1 MRPLTY
7 FVACT
12 ADGFIADADGGF
24 GAFLP
29 EGDHIADQ
37 CAEYPETIPGH
48 LRAPLGIDAPNRHFD
63 TVLMG
68 RATYEVGLPLGVAS
82 PYPHL
87 AQYVFSGST
96 TPASADVHHV
106 RDDALATVRALKRE
120 PGLGIWLCGGG
131 RLATALLA
139 EIDLLVLKVHPV
151 LLRHGIPLFSPDA
164 ASAKAGAPA
173 SHAMRMVLERSHVHA
188 SGVVRQHYRLTS
200 DTGPGSV

>member
-1 MRPLTY
+1 MMQAPPPHAMRPLTY

-24 GAFLP
+24 GAFLA

-48 LRAPLGIDAPNRHFD
+48 FRAPLGIDAPNRHFD

-68 RATYEVGLPLGVAS
+68 RATYEVGLPLGVTS
-82 PYPHL
+82 PYPHM
-87 AQYVFSGST
+87 AQYVFSGT
-96 TPASADVHHV
+96 TAPASPDVHHV

-131 RLATALLA
+131 RLAATLLPV
-139 EIDLLVLKVHPV
+139 IDLLVLKVHPV
-151 LLRHGIPLFSPDA
+151 LLGDGIPLFA
-164 ASAKAGAPA
+164 AGT
-173 SHAMRMVLERSHVHA
+173 SHATRMLLERSHVHA
-188 SGVVRQHYRLTS
+188 SGVVRQHYRLTNQAA
-200 DTGPGSV
+200 